1 MNDPKTRR
9 EYSTGEVE
17 AIVRIALERQGTEG
31 RISHDEL
38 LETARE
44 IGVSAEDIEEAVA
57 EEARIREAK
66 AEIESSRQ
74 RSRQLFIANLVS
86 FAVVN
91 AALFVVDRA
100 ISGGTWFY
108 WPLIAWGVAVAIHAV
123 LLIFAAPP
131 AEDTAQIE
139 AMRGGSRARIDEA
152 FVAASRISTRRAR
165 GTRSAPPPPRE
176 DDDDREAESR
186 DDQRRQD

>member
-66 AEIESSRQ
+66 ASIEASRQ
-74 RSRQLFIANLVS
+74 QSKQLFIANLVS
-86 FAVVN
+86 FVVVN
-91 AALFVVDRA
+91 AALFVVDRVTT
-100 ISGGTWFY
+100 GGTWFY

-123 LLIFAAPP
+123 LLIFAAHP
-131 AEDTAQIE
+131 ADDDAQIE
-139 AMRGGSRARIDEA
+139 ATRGKSRARIDAA
-152 FVAASRISTRRAR
+152 FVAATRIPARRPRGAR
-165 GTRSAPPPPRE
+165 AASPPS
-176 DDDDREAESR
+176 DDDDDSEAPSR
-186 DDQRRQD
+186 DEQRRQD

>member
-66 AEIESSRQ
+66 ASIEASRQ
-74 RSRQLFIANLVS
+74 QSRQLFIANLVS
-86 FAVVN
+86 FVVVN
-91 AALFVVDRA
+91 AALFVVDRMT
-100 ISGGTWFY
+100 SGGTWFY

-131 AEDTAQIE
+131 ADDDAQIE
-139 AMRGGSRARIDEA
+139 ATRGKSRARIDAA
-152 FVAASRISTRRAR
+152 FVAATRIPARRPR
-165 GTRSAPPPPRE
+165 GGRAASPPS
-176 DDDDREAESR
+176 DDDDDGEASSR
-186 DDQRRQD
+186 DEQRRQD